1 MKGETFV
8 FCSAY
13 IWFEPFFHMLVI
25 KEKRKPHEQAAGLV
39 GVFSARSR
47 EGWSSCLPFPGGD

>member
-47 EGWSSCLPFPGGD
+47 EVKNWETHL